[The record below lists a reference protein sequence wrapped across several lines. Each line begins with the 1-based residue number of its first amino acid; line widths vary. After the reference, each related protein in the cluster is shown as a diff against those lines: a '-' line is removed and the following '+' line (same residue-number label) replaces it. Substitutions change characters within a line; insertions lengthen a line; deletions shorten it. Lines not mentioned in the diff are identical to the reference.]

1 LVLIKEVPVN
11 FDKEW
16 RVIARDGHSW
26 ACGIYTPKN
35 RKIDDIR
42 FLEKH
47 NCPELFYLLTG
58 AVKLVVMRR
67 GKKEIIPLTKK
78 KAIVV
83 NTWHN
88 GFSDS
93 KKIGAALVVERGK
106 VSTQYMK
113 LRKGTESSKTLRH

>member
-1 LVLIKEVPVN
+1 MKFV
-11 FDKEW
+11 KEW
-16 RVIARDGHSW
+16 KVIARDSSSW

-35 RKIDDIR
+35 RSIDDVK

-47 NCPELFYLLTG
+47 DCPELFYLLKG
-58 AVKLVVMRR
+58 SVKLVVMRR
-67 GKKEIIPLTKK
+67 DRKEIIPLTKK

-93 KKIGAALVVERGK
+93 KRNGAALVVERGK
-106 VSTQYMK
+106 VSTRYMRLK
-113 LRKGTESSKTLRH
+113 K